1 MLMSTRPQSLHPLSP
16 AFTQLAEFQTSKYGR
31 KNVKIFEP
39 GANFEPIVE
48 SDDKWSSEKF
58 FHKTTKVFKSG
69 KSKNGSKTS
78 TATNDPCIYEIKIF
92 FNVSCLVQNFVEE
105 RKDLSQSQK

>member
-16 AFTQLAEFQTSKYGR
+16 AFTQLAEFQTSKYCR

-48 SDDKWSSEKF
+48 SDD
-58 FHKTTKVFKSG
+58 
-69 KSKNGSKTS
+69 
-78 TATNDPCIYEIKIF
+78 
-92 FNVSCLVQNFVEE
+92 
-105 RKDLSQSQK
+105 